1 MHLGGVNG
9 QGARNAIPSGT
20 NRISVHFFQFP
31 QHPGRTHATESTIQI
46 DPSWSDCYLANITPP
61 HQSAEVNGQ
70 PQAMCRLR
78 MLNKKPVRIRRMAG
92 LEDAPGRARCSYP
105 RSDIMFRRGLERA
118 KGLREGMVQ
127 IGC

>member
-46 DPSWSDCYLANITPP
+46 DPSWIDCYLANITPP
-61 HQSAEVNGQ
+61 RKSAEVNGQ
-70 PQAMCRLR
+70 LQAMCRLR
-78 MLNKKPVRIRRMAG
+78 MLNKKPARNRRMAG

-105 RSDIMFRRGLERA
+105 RSDICSEGGLRGRRGGER
-118 KGLREGMVQ
+118 GWFR
-127 IGC
+127 